1 MTVSFFK
8 TGPGQSAR
16 LALQVLGKN
25 GSIFNPN
32 NIRYIPVD
40 SIGLTAGPPCELLTG
55 LAGVNLAV
63 SVGTLAL
70 SAATF
75 LSVQKLHKKMDTA
88 LSMLGDIK
96 AQLDEITARTRRIDV
111 AVAEDRLR
119 QAMKHVFRNAIHEDG
134 IDLTELI
141 MFKND
146 LQNLF
151 DTLQDGTFLNFLISL
166 STDVRDNLYYLYS
179 LLFNL
184 RHTIAWHHNRAT
196 NGDPSRTITITQ
208 TSDYIDGLTMMIDK
222 TIVLHKMEYFYN
234 DMWKGICDQY
244 SWHIPDD
251 KVNRFDKIYNKYY
264 SDIVFEDTLY
274 IPKLSHYL
282 TELEA
287 TESKVSNKMDK
298 GENKLIPIII
308 GGLIAPPLLWPLLLP
323 TLKKLTQ
330 KNESEKKLPDNRDK
344 LIGIVKLWI
353 EGSDSGLMYRTF
365 KELQG
370 LEEGYQKVFWKSLP
384 AIETPLQDIKI
395 CHEFSTSE

>member
-1 MTVSFFK
+1 MTVPFEK
-8 TGPGQSAR
+8 LGPGQSAR
-16 LALQVLGKN
+16 LAWQILGKN
-25 GSIFNPN
+25 GPIFNPN
-32 NIRYIPVD
+32 NILYLPTEGM
-40 SIGLTAGPPCELLTG
+40 SLTAGPACELVAG
-55 LAGVNLAV
+55 LAGVTLAV

-111 AVAEDRLR
+111 TVAEDRLR
-119 QAMKHVFRNAIHEDG
+119 QAMKHVFRKAICEDR

-141 MFKND
+141 MLKND

-151 DTLQDGTFLNFLISL
+151 DTLKDGIFLNFSISL

-196 NGDPSRTITITQ
+196 NGDPSRTITITP
-208 TSDYIDGLTMMIDK
+208 TSDYIDDLTMIIDK
-222 TIVLHKMEYFYN
+222 TIVLHK
-234 DMWKGICDQY
+234 
-244 SWHIPDD
+244 
-251 KVNRFDKIYNKYY
+251 
-264 SDIVFEDTLY
+264 
-274 IPKLSHYL
+274 
-282 TELEA
+282 
-287 TESKVSNKMDK
+287 KVSK
-298 GENKLIPIII
+298 
-308 GGLIAPPLLWPLLLP
+308 
-323 TLKKLTQ
+323 
-330 KNESEKKLPDNRDK
+330 NRDK
-344 LIGIVKLWI
+344 LIGNVKLWI
-353 EGSDSGLMYRTF
+353 EGSDAGLMYRTY

-384 AIETPLQDIKI
+384 VTETPLGDIKV